1 MWICIKMGGWSEETE
16 YCHRN
21 WGPYWPWNCFFMFFP
36 EKKTW
41 HSSRDTGSIRFRKP
55 LNLGGPLF
63 SDKPVWVSTQ
73 SPSSKGQLWH
83 VNEWNPQ
90 SCWRTKKNVIAELE
104 VPLSVGFKW
113 KVNMLKH
120 MFDKVSMLV
129 KWTASPFSQNP
140 YKVSPQVIFVALSNP
155 HEDEKVGYPGCHKPT
170 MTGSLSHPSMVIFGF
185 CCWV

>member
-1 MWICIKMGGWSEETE
+1 MAHWNSGFTQLHSMVIFHSFLHVYQWIILNHTNGLTVPQRTRQFTQVSSRGTGSHVDLHQDGRMIR
-16 YCHRN
+16 RN
-21 WGPYWPWNCFFMFFP
+21 WVLPSKLGTILTMKLFFHVFSR
-36 EKKTW
+36 KKTW

-113 KVNMLKH
+113 KVNM
-120 MFDKVSMLV
+120 
-129 KWTASPFSQNP
+129 
-140 YKVSPQVIFVALSNP
+140 
-155 HEDEKVGYPGCHKPT
+155 
-170 MTGSLSHPSMVIFGF
+170 
-185 CCWV
+185 